1 MRTLQSG
8 SFDAAPSDQIQEKDG
23 RTMLPRGITGFCSIK
38 DPAPLQAPDEKC
50 FRRMCYE
57 FARENHGRILEID
70 TGIMAR
76 NFYFAKIQLGDS
88 QLYLLQNICHPYIAF
103 AESLEGE
110 RVVFA
115 DLPVRFGA
123 FAGSVTLLTTS
134 QLAQDWR
141 PLSQDLGPAEVQQI
155 HTWKPENVG
164 EIVFNFWD

>member
-1 MRTLQSG
+1 
-8 SFDAAPSDQIQEKDG
+8 
-23 RTMLPRGITGFCSIK
+23 
-38 DPAPLQAPDEKC
+38 
-50 FRRMCYE
+50 MCYE